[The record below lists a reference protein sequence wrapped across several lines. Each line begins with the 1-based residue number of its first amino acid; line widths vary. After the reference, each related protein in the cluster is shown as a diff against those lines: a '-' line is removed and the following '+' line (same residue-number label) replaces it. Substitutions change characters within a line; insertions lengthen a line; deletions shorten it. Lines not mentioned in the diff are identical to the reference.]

1 MTAGGMSP
9 PSTVDFLRIA
19 EAEGPQAAYRALVGS
34 GELMADSSQALAVE
48 KLQGLSRALL
58 HYKPGSGE
66 GGWRARLGLVQ
77 SDPAPQGL
85 YLFGP
90 VGRGKSML
98 MDLFFAATPIARK
111 RRVHFH
117 AFMLEVHERI
127 FDDGRL
133 VDGDSI
139 APVAKA
145 IANATTLLCFDEFQ
159 VTDIADA
166 MILGRLFK
174 KLFERGVVVVATSNR
189 PPDDLYKDGLQRE
202 RFLPFI
208 DLLKEK
214 LDVLEVA
221 GGRDYRLARLAR
233 QSVYHYPLDEKAK
246 SALEDAF
253 ATLTDGAPGER
264 VTLAIKGRLLT
275 ASRAAKHVAWFTF
288 DELCNRPLGAVDYL
302 ALAERF
308 HTIILSGIPAL
319 GRERRDEARR
329 FNTLIDT
336 LYEAHANLVASAEV
350 APERLYPVGDG
361 GFEFQ
366 RTVSRLIEMQ
376 SAAYIEGKRPTP
388 DNGTNRGGLR
398 GL

>member
-1 MTAGGMSP
+1 MTADRMSP
-9 PSTVDFLRIA
+9 PSAVDFLRIA
-19 EAEGPQAAYRALVGS
+19 ETEGPQAAYRALVQS
-34 GELMADSSQALAVE
+34 GELMADPSQALAVE

-58 HYKPGSGE
+58 HYKPGNGE

-98 MDLFFAATPIARK
+98 MDLFFAATPILRK

-117 AFMLEVHERI
+117 AFMLDVHERI
-127 FDDGRL
+127 FDDEKTIE
-133 VDGDSI
+133 GDSI

-233 QSVYHYPLDEKAK
+233 QPVYYHPLDDKANE
-246 SALEDAF
+246 ALEQAF

-264 VTLAIKGRLLT
+264 VTLAVKGRLLT
-275 ASRAAKHVAWFTF
+275 ASRAAKRVAWFTF

-302 ALAERF
+302 ALAEQF

-319 GRERRDEARR
+319 TRERRDEARR

-350 APERLYPVGDG
+350 PAEQLYPVGDG
-361 GFEFQ
+361 DFEFQ
-366 RTVSRLIEMQ
+366 RTVSRLMEMQ
-376 SAAYIEGKRPTP
+376 SAAYIEGKRPMP
-388 DNGTNRGGLR
+388 GNGTNLGSLLGS
-398 GL
+398 

>member
-1 MTAGGMSP
+1 MTAGPMSSSQP
-9 PSTVDFLRIA
+9 VDFLHIA
-19 EAEGPQAAYRALVGS
+19 ETEGPQAAYRALVQS
-34 GELMADSSQALAVE
+34 GELMADPSQALAVE

-58 HYKPGSGE
+58 HYKPGNGE
-66 GGWRARLGLVQ
+66 GGWRARLGLVH

-127 FDDGRL
+127 FDDGTL
-133 VDGDSI
+133 VEGDSI

-145 IANATTLLCFDEFQ
+145 IAAATTLLCFDEFQ

-166 MILGRLFK
+166 MIIGRLFK

-202 RFLPFI
+202 RFVPFI
-208 DLLKEK
+208 DLLQEK
-214 LDVLEVA
+214 LDVLEIA
-221 GGRDYRLARLAR
+221 GGRDYRLARLA
-233 QSVYHYPLDEKAK
+233 QQPVYYYPLDDAAK
-246 SALEDAF
+246 KSLDQAF

-264 VTLAIKGRLLT
+264 VTLAVKGRLLT
-275 ASRAAKHVAWFTF
+275 ASRAAKNVAWFTF

-302 ALAERF
+302 ALTEQF
-308 HTIILSGIPAL
+308 HTIVLAGIPAL
-319 GRERRDEARR
+319 SRERRDEARR

-350 APERLYPVGDG
+350 SPDRLYPVGDG
-361 GFEFQ
+361 DFEFQ
-366 RTVSRLIEMQ
+366 RTVSRLMEMQ
-376 SAAYIEGKRPTP
+376 SAAYIEGKRHLPG
-388 DNGTNRGGLR
+388 NGENSGNSPGL
-398 GL
+398 

>member
-1 MTAGGMSP
+1 MTAGHMSP
-9 PSTVDFLRIA
+9 PPPVDFLHIA
-19 EAEGPQAAYRALVGS
+19 ETEGPQAAYRALVRS
-34 GELMADSSQALAVE
+34 GELIADPSQALAVE

-58 HYKPGSGE
+58 HYRPGNGE

-98 MDLFFAATPIARK
+98 MDLFFAATPIVRK

-127 FDDGRL
+127 FDDGML
-133 VDGDSI
+133 VEGDSI

-145 IANATTLLCFDEFQ
+145 IAGATTLLCFDEFQ

-166 MILGRLFK
+166 MIIGRLFK

-189 PPDDLYKDGLQRE
+189 PPDDLYKDGLQRD

-233 QSVYHYPLDEKAK
+233 RPVYHYPLDDKARA
-246 SALEDAF
+246 ALEHAF

-264 VTLAIKGRLLT
+264 VTLAVKGRPLT
-275 ASRAAKHVAWFTF
+275 VPRAAKNVAWFTF
-288 DELCNRPLGAVDYL
+288 DDLCNRPLGAVDYL
-302 ALAERF
+302 ALAEKF
-308 HTIILSGIPAL
+308 HTMILSGIPAL

-336 LYEAHANLVASAEV
+336 LYEAHANLVASAE
-350 APERLYPVGDG
+350 APPDRLYPVGDG
-361 GFEFQ
+361 DFEFQ
-366 RTVSRLIEMQ
+366 RTVSRLMEMQ
-376 SAAYIEGKRPTP
+376 SAAYIEGHRHMPA
-388 DNGTNRGGLR
+388 NGANPGGSP
-398 GL
+398 GS

>member
-1 MTAGGMSP
+1 MPADSTTIEPSNTAGPLARYRERCAAGAIRPDAAQSRAIERLDHLHGELANWVPTP
-9 PSTVDFLRIA
+9 PSWR
-19 EAEGPQAAYRALVGS
+19 GWLVRLS
-34 GELMADSSQALAVE
+34 LGE
-48 KLQGLSRALL
+48 
-58 HYKPGSGE
+58 P
-66 GGWRARLGLVQ
+66 
-77 SDPAPQGL
+77 PAPPPRGL
-85 YLFGP
+85 YLWGP

-98 MDLFFAATPIARK
+98 MDLFFAASPMAKK

-117 AFMLEVHERI
+117 AFMLEVHDRI
-127 FDDGRL
+127 FKQGKL
-133 VDGDSI
+133 VEGDSI

-145 IANATTLLCFDEFQ
+145 IAGETTLLCFDEFQ

-189 PPDDLYKDGLQRE
+189 PPDDLYKDGLQRD

-233 QSVYHYPLDEKAK
+233 QPVYHYPLDDNANE
-246 SALEDAF
+246 ALEQAF

-264 VTLAIKGRLLT
+264 VTLAVKGRLLT
-275 ASRAAKHVAWFTF
+275 ASRAAKRVAWFTF

-302 ALAERF
+302 ALAEQF

-319 GRERRDEARR
+319 TRERRDEARR

-350 APERLYPVGDG
+350 APEQLYPVGDG
-361 GFEFQ
+361 DFEFQ
-366 RTVSRLIEMQ
+366 RTVSRLMERQ
-376 SAAYIEGKRPTP
+376 SAAYIEGKRPMP
-388 DNGTNRGGLR
+388 GNGTNLGSLLGS
-398 GL
+398 

>member
-1 MTAGGMSP
+1 MPP
-9 PSTVDFLRIA
+9 PSVVDFLRIA
-19 EAEGPQAAYRALVGS
+19 ETEGPQAAYRALVQS
-34 GELMADSSQALAVE
+34 GELMADPSQALAVE

-58 HYKPGSGE
+58 HYKPGNGE

-98 MDLFFAATPIARK
+98 MDLFFAATPILRK

-117 AFMLEVHERI
+117 AFMLDVHERI
-127 FDDGRL
+127 FDDEKT
-133 VDGDSI
+133 VEGDSI

-233 QSVYHYPLDEKAK
+233 QPVYHYPLDDKAK
-246 SALEDAF
+246 EALEQAF

-264 VTLAIKGRLLT
+264 VTLAVKGRLLS
-275 ASRAAKHVAWFTF
+275 ASRAAKKVAWFTF

-302 ALAERF
+302 ALAEQF

-319 GRERRDEARR
+319 TRERRDEAKR

-350 APERLYPVGDG
+350 PPDQLYPLGDG
-361 GFEFQ
+361 DFEFQ
-366 RTVSRLIEMQ
+366 RTVSRLMEMQ
-376 SAAYIEGKRPTP
+376 SAAYIEGKRPMP
-388 DNGTNRGGLR
+388 GNGPNQGSFPGS
-398 GL
+398 

>member
-1 MTAGGMSP
+1 MTADRMSP
-9 PSTVDFLRIA
+9 PSAVDFLRIA
-19 EAEGPQAAYRALVGS
+19 ETEGPQAAYRALVQS
-34 GELMADSSQALAVE
+34 GELMADPSQALAVE

-58 HYKPGSGE
+58 HYKPGNGE

-98 MDLFFAATPIARK
+98 MDLFFAATPILRK

-117 AFMLEVHERI
+117 AFMLDVHERI
-127 FDDGRL
+127 FDDEKTIE
-133 VDGDSI
+133 GDSI

-221 GGRDYRLARLAR
+221 GGRDYRLARLAH
-233 QSVYHYPLDEKAK
+233 QPVYYHPLDDKANE
-246 SALEDAF
+246 ALEQAF

-264 VTLAIKGRLLT
+264 VTLAVKGRLLT
-275 ASRAAKHVAWFTF
+275 ASRAAKRVAWFTF

-302 ALAERF
+302 ALAEQF

-319 GRERRDEARR
+319 TRERRDEARR

-350 APERLYPVGDG
+350 PSEQLYPVGDG
-361 GFEFQ
+361 DFEFQ
-366 RTVSRLIEMQ
+366 RTVSRLMEMQ
-376 SAAYIEGKRPTP
+376 SAAYIEGKRPMP
-388 DNGTNRGGLR
+388 GNGTNLGSLLGS
-398 GL
+398 

>member
-1 MTAGGMSP
+1 MTAGPMP
-9 PSTVDFLRIA
+9 PPNPVDFLRIA
-19 EAEGPQAAYRALVGS
+19 ETQGPQAAYRALVQS
-34 GELMADSSQALAVE
+34 GELTADASQALAVE

-58 HYKPGSGE
+58 HYKPGNGA
-66 GGWRARLGLVQ
+66 GGWRARFGLVQ

-133 VDGDSI
+133 VEGDSI

-145 IANATTLLCFDEFQ
+145 IASATTLLCFDEFQ

-233 QSVYHYPLDEKAK
+233 QPVYHYPLNGKATE
-246 SALEDAF
+246 SLERAF
-253 ATLTDGAPGER
+253 ATLTDSAPGER
-264 VTLAIKGRLLT
+264 ITLAVKGRLLT
-275 ASRAAKHVAWFTF
+275 ATRAAKRVAWFTF

-302 ALAERF
+302 ALAEQF
-308 HTIILSGIPAL
+308 HTIILAGIPAL
-319 GRERRDEARR
+319 GRERRDEAKR
-329 FNTLIDT
+329 FTTLIDT

-350 APERLYPVGDG
+350 PPDRLYPAGDG

-366 RTVSRLIEMQ
+366 RTVSRLMEMQ
-376 SAAYIEGKRPTP
+376 SAAYIEGKRPMP
-388 DNGTNRGGLR
+388 SNGGNPGSLPGL
-398 GL
+398 

>member
-1 MTAGGMSP
+1 MTARRMSP
-9 PSTVDFLRIA
+9 PSAVDFLRIA
-19 EAEGPQAAYRALVGS
+19 ETEGPQAAYRALVQS
-34 GELMADSSQALAVE
+34 GELMADPSQALAVE

-58 HYKPGSGE
+58 HYKPGNGE

-77 SDPAPQGL
+77 SEPAPQGL

-98 MDLFFAATPIARK
+98 MDLFFAATPILRK

-117 AFMLEVHERI
+117 AFMLDVHERI
-127 FDDGRL
+127 FDDEKT
-133 VDGDSI
+133 VEGDSI

-145 IANATTLLCFDEFQ
+145 IAAATTLLCFDEFQ

-174 KLFERGVVVVATSNR
+174 KLFERGIVVVATSNR

-233 QSVYHYPLDEKAK
+233 QPVYHYPLDDEAK
-246 SALEDAF
+246 EALEQAF

-264 VTLAIKGRLLT
+264 VTLAVKGRLLT
-275 ASRAAKHVAWFTF
+275 ASRAAKRVAWFTF
-288 DELCNRPLGAVDYL
+288 DELCNRPLGAIDYL
-302 ALAERF
+302 ALAEQF

-350 APERLYPVGDG
+350 PPDQLYRVGDG
-361 GFEFQ
+361 DFEFQ
-366 RTVSRLIEMQ
+366 RTVSRLMEMQ
-376 SAAYIEGKRPTP
+376 SAAYIEGRRPLP
-388 DNGTNRGGLR
+388 GNGANPADLPAS
-398 GL
+398 

>member
-1 MTAGGMSP
+1 MTAGRMSL
-9 PSTVDFLRIA
+9 PSTVDYLRIA
-19 EAEGPQAAYRALVGS
+19 ETEGPQAAYRALVQS
-34 GELMADSSQALAVE
+34 GELMADPSQALAVE

-58 HYKPGSGE
+58 HYKPGNGE

-133 VDGDSI
+133 VEGDSI

-145 IANATTLLCFDEFQ
+145 IATATTLLCFDEFQ

-202 RFLPFI
+202 RFVPFI

-233 QSVYHYPLDEKAK
+233 QPVYHYPLDDKAK
-246 SALEDAF
+246 EALEQAF
-253 ATLTDGAPGER
+253 AALTDGALGER
-264 VTLAIKGRLLT
+264 ATLAVKGRLLT
-275 ASRAAKHVAWFTF
+275 ASRAAKRVAWFTF
-288 DELCNRPLGAVDYL
+288 DELCNRPLGAIDYL
-302 ALAERF
+302 ALAEQF

-329 FNTLIDT
+329 FNTLVDT

-350 APERLYPVGDG
+350 PPDRIYPVGDG
-361 GFEFQ
+361 DFEFQ
-366 RTVSRLIEMQ
+366 RTVSRLMEMQ
-376 SAAYIEGKRPTP
+376 SAAYIEGRRPVP
-388 DNGTNRGGLR
+388 GNGTNSAGLAAS
-398 GL
+398 

>member
-1 MTAGGMSP
+1 MTADRMSP
-9 PSTVDFLRIA
+9 PSAVDFLRIA
-19 EAEGPQAAYRALVGS
+19 ETEGPQAAYRALVQS
-34 GELMADSSQALAVE
+34 GELMADPSQALAVE

-58 HYKPGSGE
+58 HYKPGNGE

-98 MDLFFAATPIARK
+98 MDLFFAATPILRK

-117 AFMLEVHERI
+117 AFMLDVHERI
-127 FDDGRL
+127 FDDEKT
-133 VDGDSI
+133 VEGDSI

-233 QSVYHYPLDEKAK
+233 QPVYYHPLDDKANE
-246 SALEDAF
+246 ALEQAF

-264 VTLAIKGRLLT
+264 VTLAVKGRLLT
-275 ASRAAKHVAWFTF
+275 ISRAAKRVAWFTF

-302 ALAERF
+302 ALAEQF

-319 GRERRDEARR
+319 TRERRDEARR

-350 APERLYPVGDG
+350 VPEQLYPIGDG
-361 GFEFQ
+361 DFEFQ
-366 RTVSRLIEMQ
+366 RTVSRLMEMQ
-376 SAAYIEGKRPTP
+376 SAAYIEGKRPMP
-388 DNGTNRGGLR
+388 GNGTNLGGLL
-398 GL
+398 GS